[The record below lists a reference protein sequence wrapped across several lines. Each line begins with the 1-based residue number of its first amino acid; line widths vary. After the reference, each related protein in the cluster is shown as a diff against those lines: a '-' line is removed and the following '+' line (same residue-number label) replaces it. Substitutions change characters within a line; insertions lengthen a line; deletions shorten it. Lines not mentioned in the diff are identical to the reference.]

1 MAVLNSNWWCAAGA
15 LCASSPITGTSLLP
29 GDRVLCPQ
37 SAWAGSSGC
46 VASTVSDPYYETNAW
61 AYTLINLQ
69 PAWAAGYTG
78 AGVTI
83 NIVDDGPDQTHPDF
97 SGKYDALGS
106 CPTHTTG
113 SHGTTTAAIALAAG
127 NDQCSRGV
135 AYGATLSKCGMNG
148 NTVTNMFI
156 GNMGRNHIS
165 SNSWGIDPCTALA
178 SSGRR
183 KLRQRQLQGCPFA
196 ATAASGTSPCSA
208 FQCAGASWTSPPS
221 TCNTVISTYC
231 QNIYNYDADGECA
244 SWTHLWMTCA
254 YTHLPWLNKRVL
266 QRGVLEGRSGRGI
279 VYVMSSG
286 NENSVGEDVNMEM
299 YLHSRFTITVGATD
313 KLGLHS
319 YYSVTG
325 SSLFISAPG
334 GDTTQHG
341 SSWHVARN
349 SAGGGGC
356 AEQGQGTSYACPVVS
371 GVVALM
377 LQANP
382 LLGWRDVQG
391 ILAATTSRN
400 DPTSPL
406 WTTNAAGFIHNIKYG
421 FGMVDAG
428 AAVAAALSWTNWGIE
443 RRIIA
448 SSSQQLTVPY
458 DGSTLSTSV
467 TVGAQSQAWA
477 IEWIEIFLNLDH
489 SSRGDLQLELTS
501 PSGTHSV
508 LIPGP
513 RPETSNPPVEGCS
526 AAADTCEFDNDG
538 ACDNPEY
545 CDCDY
550 VDCLAANWVGE
561 NGQPSLYMPRFNWKM
576 TSVRSWGESPVG
588 TWTLAIRD
596 RRLANGPNVNSSTL
610 HSWNLLIYGHHGTA
624 TRLSHRNTS
633 TTITDTPLALFPQ
646 GDTLPPPSPP
656 PPSPPSVEF
665 VLGFVLGFV
674 LRYVVLGG
682 GLCMISILCCCFFR
696 SRGKGESR
704 SSARGRAQ
712 FTEFTDEI
720 GEIGGAS
727 TDSTSARKP
736 SSTEMEDFGTS
747 LSHRH
752 KLIMR
757 AAAEKAAE
765 RAVAEKAAAEKAAAE
780 KAVAEKAAA
789 ERAVAAEKAVAEKA
803 AAETAEAPQPPSTPP
818 SAGASA
824 SHL

>member
-1 MAVLNSNWWCAAGA
+1 MIYVVINLFRAQGYQPTYHRQPQPSQDKTFSSPTAVGETPGSSYQLHEDNNASAAAGQTTATALTSTATQSDETYSCELATINGEPGSLYQRTEGNASAASSEQTWYCIDITVSIAVAFAAVATAVESSVAAVLTSAAAATTLLGGDFKDRLSGYSIA
-15 LCASSPITGTSLLP
+15 IIAAVAVLAAVASCSRWISDPERELKTGTNLSGTSLLP

-37 SAWAGSSGC
+37 SAWVGSSGC
-46 VASTVSDPYYETNAW
+46 VASTVTDPYYETNAW

-83 NIVDDGPDQTHPDF
+83 NIVDDGPDETHPDF

-127 NDQCSRGV
+127 NGQCSRGV
-135 AYGATLSKCGMNG
+135 AYGATLSKCGMHE
-148 NTVTNMFI
+148 TDTNRFI
-156 GNMGRNHIS
+156 GSLTRNHIS
-165 SNSWGIDPCTALA
+165 SNSWGTNSCA
-178 SSGRR
+178 SFGDERR

-221 TCNTVISTYC
+221 MCNTVISTYC
-231 QNIYNYDADGECA
+231 QNAYNYDADGECA
-244 SWTHLWMTCA
+244 SWTYLWTFCF
-254 YTHLPWLNKRVL
+254 YTGELNWATQRVL

-286 NENSVGEDVNMEM
+286 NEHSSGEDVNMERKI
-299 YLHSRFTITVGATD
+299 LSRFTIFVGATD

-319 YYSVTG
+319 YYSETG

-334 GDTTQHG
+334 GDTTQHLNN
-341 SSWHVARN
+341 WHVAATG
-349 SAGGGGC
+349 SGC

-400 DPTSPL
+400 DPTSSL

-443 RRIIA
+443 RRIFA

-458 DGSTLSTSV
+458 NGSTLSTSV

-513 RPETSNPPVEGCS
+513 RPEISNPPVMGCS
-526 AAADTCEFDNDG
+526 AAADTCSTKDNG
-538 ACDNPEY
+538 VCDNP
-545 CDCDY
+545 
-550 VDCLAANWVGE
+550 
-561 NGQPSLYMPRFNWKM
+561 
-576 TSVRSWGESPVG
+576 
-588 TWTLAIRD
+588 
-596 RRLANGPNVNSSTL
+596 ST
-610 HSWNLLIYGHHGTA
+610 
-624 TRLSHRNTS
+624 
-633 TTITDTPLALFPQ
+633 
-646 GDTLPPPSPP
+646 
-656 PPSPPSVEF
+656 
-665 VLGFVLGFV
+665 
-674 LRYVVLGG
+674 
-682 GLCMISILCCCFFR
+682 
-696 SRGKGESR
+696 
-704 SSARGRAQ
+704 
-712 FTEFTDEI
+712 
-720 GEIGGAS
+720 
-727 TDSTSARKP
+727 
-736 SSTEMEDFGTS
+736 
-747 LSHRH
+747 
-752 KLIMR
+752 
-757 AAAEKAAE
+757 
-765 RAVAEKAAAEKAAAE
+765 
-780 KAVAEKAAA
+780 
-789 ERAVAAEKAVAEKA
+789 
-803 AAETAEAPQPPSTPP
+803 
-818 SAGASA
+818 
-824 SHL
+824 

>member
-1 MAVLNSNWWCAAGA
+1 MAARTSNWWCAAGA
-15 LCASSPITGTSLLP
+15 LCATAPISALLP
-29 GDRVLCPQ
+29 GDRILCPHD
-37 SAWAGSSGC
+37 AWTSSSGC
-46 VASTVSDPYYETNAW
+46 VASPVTDPYYEMNAW
-61 AYTLINLQ
+61 AHTLINLL
-69 PAWAAGYTG
+69 PAWAEGYTG

-83 NIVDDGPDQTHPDF
+83 NIVDDGTDQTHPAF

-106 CPTHTTG
+106 CPIPSDG
-113 SHGTTTAAIALAAG
+113 EHGTITAAIALAAD
-127 NDQCSRGV
+127 NDGCSRGV
-135 AYGATLSKCGMNG
+135 AYGATLSECSYY
-148 NTVTNMFI
+148 NTVEDKFI
-156 GNMGRNHIS
+156 GNMDRNHIS

-208 FQCAGASWTSPPS
+208 SQCAGASWTSPPS

-231 QNIYNYDADGECA
+231 ENDLNYDADGECA

-254 YTHLPWLNKRVL
+254 YTHLPWEIKRVL

-279 VYVMSSG
+279 VYVFSAG
-286 NENSVGEDVNMEM
+286 NGNAGGMNVNLEI

-319 YYSVTG
+319 YYSTTG

-334 GDTTQHG
+334 GDATQH
-341 SSWHVARN
+341 SNSWHVA
-349 SAGGGGC
+349 ATGGGC

-400 DPTSPL
+400 DPTSSL

-508 LIPGP
+508 LTPGP

-526 AAADTCEFDNDG
+526 AAADTCATKNDG
-538 ACDNPEY
+538 VCDNPLDCE
-545 CDCDY
+545 CDY
-550 VDCLAANWVGE
+550 DDCLAANWVGA

-596 RRLANGPNVNSSTL
+596 RRIANGPNVDSTL

-624 TRLSHRNTS
+624 ARLSNRNTS
-633 TTITDTPLALFPQ
+633 TPITGSPFPR
-646 GDTLPPPSPP
+646 GAMPPPPSPP
-656 PPSPPSVEF
+656 PPSSPPSVDPA
-665 VLGFVLGFV
+665 GFVLGFILGV
-674 LRYVVLGG
+674 VVLGG
-682 GLCMISILCCCFFR
+682 GLCMIAILCCCFFLY
-696 SRGKGESR
+696 RGKRISR
-704 SSARGRAQ
+704 SLPARGRAQ
-712 FTEFTDEI
+712 ITEI
-720 GEIGGAS
+720 GIGGAS
-727 TDSTSARKP
+727 TGMGTGSASP
-736 SSTEMEDFGTS
+736 YAEMED
-747 LSHRH
+747 LSSR
-752 KLIMR
+752 L
-757 AAAEKAAE
+757 
-765 RAVAEKAAAEKAAAE
+765 
-780 KAVAEKAAA
+780 
-789 ERAVAAEKAVAEKA
+789 
-803 AAETAEAPQPPSTPP
+803 
-818 SAGASA
+818 
-824 SHL
+824 